1 LLDLSPDRLAEALLD
16 AAVQQAHAA
25 RLRDTGAPLLA
36 RLGPEAQ
43 VFGEFLLEE
52 LARLAAAQDQ
62 LAQQHV
68 QAALTRADRLRIDP
82 LRHIPPE
89 RVSAARAAAP
99 QPEAGPAVVEA
110 DDPAFA
116 GHGWYAPERT
126 ATGSLRWSGPAR
138 CAALALPAL
147 GGGALTVA
155 LSLRA
160 PYGFPL
166 DLAEQDWF
174 LDGVKLDFTTASND
188 GTTGLFE
195 ARITLPELPAGS
207 RVTLLLAGAQHEDP
221 AEGPRRDTRKLGLG
235 LAWAR
240 IERA

>member
-1 LLDLSPDRLAEALLD
+1 MSPDRLADALLE
-16 AAVQQAHAA
+16 AGLQQAHAA
-25 RLRDTGAPLLA
+25 RLRDVAAPLLA
-36 RLGPEAQ
+36 RLGPDAQ
-43 VFGEFLLEE
+43 VFGDFIVEE

-62 LAQQHV
+62 LAQQHRE
-68 QAALTRADRLRIDP
+68 AALTRAERLRIDP
-82 LRHIPPE
+82 LRYIPPE
-89 RVSAARAAAP
+89 RLAAARATLP
-99 QPEAGPAVVEA
+99 QPEAGPAVLEA

-126 ATGSLRWSGPAR
+126 AAGSLRWSGLAR

-160 PYGFPL
+160 PFGAPL
-166 DLAEQDWF
+166 DMQEQDWF
-174 LDGVKLDFTTASND
+174 LDGVKLEFSTASND

-195 ARITLPELPAGS
+195 ATITLPEMPAGA

-221 AEGPRRDTRKLGLG
+221 AEGPRRDTRRLGLG